1 MWTSTTQRKE
11 ILSFPIFYL
20 LLIMPIYITVKNKRC
35 LKQSVN
41 WKDMHALQHM
51 DLFNNVKVWTLLKYQ
66 NYCWRDLMVI
76 FKGLLFLITLLICR
90 NSAKRVQ
97 RILINPEQVSAV
109 SILQHQSS
117 HVTITEECWYIITNW
132 SPHCIN
138 ISVTFACCLFFF
150 FLIPACI
157 LKDHITS
164 VHHILKHFSGLWVSC
179 TIHVIDDLK
188 SFEYCLMSLYLDFA
202 IFLMMRLELWV
213 FGRKTTKVK

>member
-117 HVTITEECWYIITNW
+117 YVTITEECWYIITNW

-138 ISVTFACCLFFF
+138 ISVTFAWCLFFF
-150 FLIPACI
+150 FDPSM
-157 LKDHITS
+157 HS
-164 VHHILKHFSGLWVSC
+164 QGPHHICASHFKTLFWTMSFMHYPCYWWPQKFWVLLNVPLFGLCHFPHDEIGVMGFW
-179 TIHVIDDLK
+179 
-188 SFEYCLMSLYLDFA
+188 
-202 IFLMMRLELWV
+202 
-213 FGRKTTKVK
+213 